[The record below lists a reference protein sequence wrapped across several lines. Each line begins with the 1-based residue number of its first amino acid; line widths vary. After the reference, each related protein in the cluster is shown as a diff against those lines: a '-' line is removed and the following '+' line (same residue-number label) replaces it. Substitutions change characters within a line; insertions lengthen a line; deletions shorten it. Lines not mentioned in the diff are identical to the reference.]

1 MLDKAEIETI
11 ASSIANKLID
21 NGYNLKDDY
30 VGFSIIIFDELC
42 MFLERPSGEL
52 ND

>member
-1 MLDKAEIETI
+1 MLDRLEIENI
-11 ASSIANKLID
+11 AIALANRLID
-21 NGYNLKDDY
+21 NGYNLEDDY
-30 VGFSIIIFDELC
+30 EGLFVMIFDELC